1 MGNSFCGLSPTT
13 PTPPLLE
20 GAGACRSLPLTLRGE
35 RKSSKWPTGELDTFS
50 LGLTQGPE
58 QGHTNRR
65 EEVMAAWEVH
75 THSKILL
82 REKVH
87 VSVYTFQMGSLM
99 KDNQKRVYFDSIKG
113 RWLKKW
119 KYLGPNNWSIISS
132 YLVHR
137 RALRLITETLIIIH
151 LSPESVSNANLVK
164 ITKHLFFSLFL
175 RIFQKVDITVDE
187 ICRVWYSFINI
198 DCFKRFF
205 CHLNI

>member
-65 EEVMAAWEVH
+65 EELMAAWEVH

-82 REKVH
+82 QKKYMCQYTRSKWVH
-87 VSVYTFQMGSLM
+87 SWKITRKGSILIL
-99 KDNQKRVYFDSIKG
+99 SKG
-113 RWLKKW
+113 DDW
-119 KYLGPNNWSIISS
+119 KSKNTLGQTT
-132 YLVHR
+132 YQATR
-137 RALRLITETLIIIH
+137 CLRDKQGAANGQPRNFFTH
-151 LSPESVSNANLVK
+151 HNGMVGQLSPGLEKFPKNTRKLSRS
-164 ITKHLFFSLFL
+164 
-175 RIFQKVDITVDE
+175 RIA
-187 ICRVWYSFINI
+187 SSS
-198 DCFKRFF
+198 
-205 CHLNI
+205 

>member
-119 KYLGPNNWSIISS
+119 KYLGPNNWSSYKMPKGQARSCKWPTTKFLHSSQWNGRPVIPRVREISKEHTKT
-132 YLVHR
+132 VQEQNCFIF
-137 RALRLITETLIIIH
+137 LIT
-151 LSPESVSNANLVK
+151 
-164 ITKHLFFSLFL
+164 FFSLCRHGVCRTL
-175 RIFQKVDITVDE
+175 KWRGLSLSRIH
-187 ICRVWYSFINI
+187 Y
-198 DCFKRFF
+198 
-205 CHLNI
+205 